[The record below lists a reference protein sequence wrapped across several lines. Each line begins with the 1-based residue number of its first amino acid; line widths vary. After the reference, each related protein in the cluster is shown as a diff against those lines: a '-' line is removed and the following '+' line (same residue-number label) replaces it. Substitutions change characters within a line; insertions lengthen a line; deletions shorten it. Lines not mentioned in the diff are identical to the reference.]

1 MQEGKEWK
9 LKLWKNGSVLLCLTS
24 QITTEQMTISISNK
38 SLSQDSDLLFMF
50 LTRFPPRECNFSNF
64 DHAKS
69 DTNIRTCDKGL
80 IIELNLKISN
90 P

>member
-38 SLSQDSDLLFMF
+38 SLSHDGSLLFMF
-50 LTRFPPRECNFSNF
+50 LTRFPTRECNFSNTIKF
-64 DHAKS
+64 
-69 DTNIRTCDKGL
+69 IQIL
-80 IIELNLKISN
+80 IMQNQIQIYVPVIKV
-90 P
+90 